1 MKLFKIQQIYHSIK
15 KVYFKLNIL
24 MNIDFHMYIQ
34 YLKYTGDIYKS

>member
-1 MKLFKIQQIYHSIK
+1 MQLLKIQQIYHCIK
-15 KVYFKLNIL
+15 NVYFKLNIL